1 MEPSRSLCISV
12 RNAVTTGAAS
22 TGDMTCSQSHCG
34 TYFKAGTMLFD
45 SRFRIWVVMHSRIET
60 RAWRDKGELVAS
72 FRATQGGSVQE
83 NSAMGERSR

>member
-1 MEPSRSLCISV
+1 
-12 RNAVTTGAAS
+12 
-22 TGDMTCSQSHCG
+22 
-34 TYFKAGTMLFD
+34 MLFD

-60 RAWRDKGELVAS
+60 RAWRDKGELVAP